1 MHRFNIFDKGVN
13 IVSIAYTYDLLTT
26 FESGRSTTL
35 NIYDDMS
42 SDKEQKWMENFNL
55 GNPNEVWQCS
65 KPSKKT
71 KGEKRCL
78 AGLDKG

>member
-42 SDKEQKWMENFNL
+42 SDKEQKWMENF
-55 GNPNEVWQCS
+55 
-65 KPSKKT
+65 
-71 KGEKRCL
+71 
-78 AGLDKG
+78 